1 MTDGGQSTVRYLIP
15 TPESPHQ
22 ETKQSP
28 NSTRIYDTMRGTDGW
43 PQEYNGRAVINDTF
57 RAHEG
62 GMSETMNRELYENAV
77 EEGDWA
83 RLTMFA

>member
-15 TPESPHQ
+15 APESPHQ

-28 NSTRIYDTMRGTDGW
+28 NSTRIYDTMRGTGGW